1 LRIYGPIMPLLEMD
15 CSNSLVAHSDAYP
28 EFRRTLG
35 EQFNFADFPEIQPR
49 ISEVAD
55 LHCD

>member
-1 LRIYGPIMPLLEMD
+1 MPLLEMD